1 MTIETVFF
9 QSLGQWILGTG
20 SIELVGSSGTFHQVN
35 YVEKQLMVRKKI
47 VGAINKN
54 GKGD

>member
-1 MTIETVFF
+1 MFF